1 MLDQRPLLQ
10 RTVYASGAFAL
21 VFSAAM
27 AGSAIMITGGLF
39 PGHLRVSSASA
50 DTPQQS
56 LWSAP
61 ALGESAPPYVYD
73 AAQTYAAQTPSAPEP
88 AYQQAVG
95 YDAPRA
101 PEAVDADLD
110 DPSPDDADSDGSSE
124 KDWDKLERD
133 ITALNDASAT
143 QAN

>member
-73 AAQTYAAQTPSAPEP
+73 AAQTYAAQTPSAPLLHTWLPPSGSGPPQALKPPHLQLPPQVRVWVPQLPHARLSVAPGLHSHWLP
-88 AYQQAVG
+88 A
-95 YDAPRA
+95 RM
-101 PEAVDADLD
+101 
-110 DPSPDDADSDGSSE
+110 
-124 KDWDKLERD
+124 
-133 ITALNDASAT
+133 T
-143 QAN
+143 